1 MRVETPAQTQL
12 PFVKGS
18 DTSEAAA
25 KSMILPAGSQRKRVY
40 LWAVTQ
46 HRGFIDEEGCNA
58 LQMNPSSFRPRRGE
72 LVEAGMLKDTGRRR
86 KTSSGRQAVV
96 WGPC

>member
-1 MRVETPAQTQL
+1 MRVETPAQTEP

-25 KSMILPAGSQRKRVY
+25 KSMLLPAGSQRRRVY
-40 LWAVTQ
+40 LWSLTQ
-46 HRGFIDEEGCNA
+46 QQGFTDEEGCAA
-58 LQMNPSSFRPRRGE
+58 LKMNPSSFRPRRGE
-72 LVEAGMLKDTGRRR
+72 LVEAGMLEDTGRRR
-86 KTSSGRQAVV
+86 ETQSGRQAVV

>member
-1 MRVETPAQTQL
+1 MRADPQPEL

-25 KSMILPAGSQRKRVY
+25 RSMILPAGSQRKRVY

-46 HRGFIDEEGCNA
+46 QQGFTDEEAIAA
-58 LQMNPSSFRPRRGE
+58 LKMNPSSFRPRRGE
-72 LVEAGMLKDTGRRR
+72 LVEAGLLEDTGRRR
-86 KTSSGRQAVV
+86 KTDSGRQAVV